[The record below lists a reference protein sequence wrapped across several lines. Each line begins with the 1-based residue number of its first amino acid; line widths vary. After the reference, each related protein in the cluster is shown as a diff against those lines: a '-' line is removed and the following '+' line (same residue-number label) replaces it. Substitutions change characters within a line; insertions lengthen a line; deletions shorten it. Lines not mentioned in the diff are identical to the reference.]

1 MKRRSFLKTT
11 AAATA
16 SAPLVVGGL
25 KAQATSSLKMLAQL
39 PADSDRTLVV
49 IQLFGGN
56 DGLNTLVPAEDDAY
70 YNLRPAV
77 HVPKELAWNG
87 VGDIYLH
94 PALASGAHGGMA
106 TMLEVGNLA
115 IVQGVGY
122 DNPNLSHF
130 RSTDIWLSGIN
141 DSNPNRRLDTGWI
154 GRFLENR
161 FPSFPDDLPD
171 DPLAIQFGGF
181 SLLLRGS
188 NGKKMGIEIND
199 PTGQAGVVSAI
210 DELDAN
216 APGTPY
222 LDEYTFIA
230 DIAQRSNKY
239 AERVKSAYETGEA
252 QLAGTYDEDSLGS
265 QMRAV
270 AAMIAGGLDTKVYVV
285 SMGGFDTHVN
295 QQQVDGESL
304 IGNHPLLL
312 GRLSRAISEF
322 QFDMIRLDQ
331 ADRVVGMTLSEF
343 GRRARENGSL
353 GTDHG
358 AASVQFVFGTNVNS
372 AVFGETPDLSD
383 LNSNGD
389 LRSQIDYRS
398 VYMELLTD
406 WFGLDAADSRTI
418 LEDDDLLPLDVL
430 KEPSSVGNR
439 ENRSGGAALLGARP
453 NPFTESMS
461 VEFRTTVAGPVR
473 VALFSPD
480 GRVAAT
486 LVEQNLPAG
495 THKAPF
501 NGTLPNGRYLLRL
514 ETPSGADTRMVTC
527 LRGL

>member
-11 AAATA
+11 AAAGA

-25 KAQATSSLKMLAQL
+25 RAQASSSLKMLAQL
-39 PADSDRTLVV
+39 PIESNRTLVI

-56 DGLNTLVPAEDDAY
+56 DGLNTLVPAENDAY

-141 DSNPNRRLDTGWI
+141 DSDPNRRLDTGWI
-154 GRFLENR
+154 GRFLEDR
-161 FPSFPDDLPD
+161 YPGFPADLPD

-188 NGKKMGIEIND
+188 DGKKMGIEIND
-199 PTGQAGVVSAI
+199 PTGQQGVISAI
-210 DELDAN
+210 DELDPN

-239 AERVKSAYETGEA
+239 AERVRTAYENGEK
-252 QLAGTYDEDSLGS
+252 QLAGEYDDDSLGA

-295 QQQVDGESL
+295 QQQVAGEDL

-312 GRLSRAISEF
+312 GRLSRAVSEF

-372 AVFGETPDLSD
+372 AVFGETPDLDD
-383 LNSNGD
+383 LNNNGD
-389 LRSQIDYRS
+389 LRAQIDYRT
-398 VYMELLTD
+398 VYMEVLTD
-406 WFGLDAADSRTI
+406 WFGLEATEARTI
-418 LEDDDLLPLDVL
+418 LDNDELIPLDVL
-430 KEPSSVGNR
+430 KAPSSVGGG
-439 ENRSGGAALLGARP
+439 SGVERGTAIVAATP
-453 NPFTESMS
+453 NPFASTMT
-461 VEFRTTVAGPVR
+461 VEFRTAARSSVDLSLYST
-473 VALFSPD
+473 D
-480 GRVAAT
+480 GRRVMT
-486 LVEQNLPAG
+486 LVDRALEAG
-495 THKAPF
+495 THSVRLDDPSIPT
-501 NGTLPNGRYLLRL
+501 GSYLLRL
-514 ETPSGADTRMVTC
+514 QTEMGGDAFRIV
-527 LRGL
+527 RR